1 MKNISLSQASEM
13 LMLALAKNEGPKSL
27 IQLAGEI
34 MDNPV
39 ALGDT
44 SLTVHFISEN
54 MPESVPMSHTGII
67 PPDFS
72 TDNEFIKY
80 NEAAYYS
87 EKPVLTPP
95 QYGGYQTIITRLT
108 VHRQITGYLS
118 VLMARHPVR
127 ENDMALVCLIRDA
140 VQAELGK
147 NPSAFF
153 PQSKPWDHTLKRL
166 LSGLKNPLHNNAD
179 LTISLGL
186 EKNTSLYVI
195 VFKILG
201 YSKANTPA
209 LAITRTLMDMC
220 GTKLCV
226 LFDGNIV
233 LIRQGP
239 LHLLPAFSE
248 PCRQMNGYLA
258 NWGIIG
264 GVSACFFQISDL
276 YVHYRQAADTIEFFA
291 PGKGAGI
298 YRYESAA
305 TFLFLKE
312 HKDRLEAY
320 CHPGVLR
327 LLDYDRQNRTDYVK
341 VLKIYAQTGK
351 NVQITAEK
359 MHLSKASIYRILER
373 IKKITEQNFESPQCL
388 FNLYFSI
395 ILMDYEKED

>member
-13 LMLALAKNEGPKSL
+13 LMLALGKNEGPQGL
-27 IQLAGEI
+27 IRLAGDI

-54 MPESVPMSHTGII
+54 MPESVPMSHTGVIS
-67 PPDFS
+67 PGFS

-87 EKPVLTPP
+87 DKPVLTPP
-95 QYGGYQTIITRLT
+95 QFGGYQTIITRLT
-108 VHRQITGYLS
+108 VHRQIIGYLS
-118 VLMARHPVR
+118 VLLARHSIR
-127 ENDMALVCLIRDA
+127 ENDIALVCLIRD
-140 VQAELGK
+140 VIQAALGK
-147 NPSAFF
+147 NPSTFF
-153 PQSKPWDHTLKRL
+153 PPPNPWDHTIKCL
-166 LSGLKNPLHNNAD
+166 LRGQENPLHSNAD

-186 EKNTSLYVI
+186 EKNTNLYVI

-209 LAITRTLMDMC
+209 AAITRTLMDMC

-239 LHLLPAFSE
+239 LHLVDAFVPPFKE
-248 PCRQMNGYLA
+248 MNDFLESFGM
-258 NWGIIG
+258 IG
-264 GVSACFFQISDL
+264 AVSAGFFQIGDL
-276 YVHYRQAADTIEFFA
+276 YTHYLQALDTIGYFA
-291 PGKGAGI
+291 PRQGAGF

-305 TFLFLKE
+305 VFLFLKE
-312 HKDRLEAY
+312 HRDRLDTY
-320 CHPGVLR
+320 CHPGIRR
-327 LLDYDRQNRTDYVK
+327 LSDYDRKNRTDYVK
-341 VLKIYAQTGK
+341 ILKTYAETGK

-395 ILMDYEKED
+395 ILMDYGKET